1 MSLKKLFKKGIISS
15 RLERKTALD
24 TIKKLKIKTHSENML
39 TSSLSGGNQQKIVVG
54 KWLLNDPDIIIL
66 DEPTRG
72 IDVGAKHDMYVI
84 ISELAKEGK
93 AVLVISSELPEIM
106 GISDRIIVM
115 NGGCITGELKRPE
128 FSQEKI
134 MYLAAKKGNVQGSSN
149 E

>member
-1 MSLKKLFKKGIISS
+1 
-15 RLERKTALD
+15 
-24 TIKKLKIKTHSENML
+24 
-39 TSSLSGGNQQKIVVG
+39 
-54 KWLLNDPDIIIL
+54 
-66 DEPTRG
+66 
-72 IDVGAKHDMYVI
+72 
-84 ISELAKEGK
+84 
-93 AVLVISSELPEIM
+93 M